1 MNLAIK
7 EKLSIKDFVPKNKLN
22 LKIENDLKGTD
33 KSKKKLIGIK
43 FSTKDAETHIVL
55 HDIKQYVL
63 LETIL
68 KVVT

>member
-43 FSTKDAETHIVL
+43 FSTKDAETHIV
-55 HDIKQYVL
+55 
-63 LETIL
+63 
-68 KVVT
+68 

>member
-55 HDIKQYVL
+55 HDTKQYVL